1 MEKALS
7 LLQRISNEYAVI
19 LKENLVGIYVH
30 GSLAFG
36 CFCWENSDLDFLV
49 VTNKPP
55 TLPQKEKM
63 IQTLLYLDRHLPPKG
78 AEMSVVL
85 LQHCQSFVHPTP
97 FELHFSNIYK
107 TDCIKDLKNYCLH
120 MNGTDPDLAAHFTV
134 VRKVGF
140 PLYGKPVPDVFAPV
154 PEQDYWASLLWDVQ
168 DAAEEIKRIPV
179 STILNLCRVLAF
191 YMERLVISKEQ
202 GGLWGLRNLPAI
214 YQPTILKALK
224 SYGQTMPFEEDP
236 QKLRD
241 FASFIIRQI
250 V

>member
-55 TLPQKEKM
+55 TLPQKEEM
-63 IQTLLYLDRHLPPKG
+63 IQTLLQLDRHLPPKG
-78 AEMSVVL
+78 AEMSVILARYCNPYVY
-85 LQHCQSFVHPTP
+85 PTP
-97 FELHFSNIYK
+97 FELHFSNLYK
-107 TDCIKDLKNYCLH
+107 TKCLKNIRNYCLY
-120 MNGTDPDLAAHFTV
+120 MNGVDSDLAAHVTV
-134 VRKVGF
+134 LQKAGF
-140 PLYGKPVPDVFAPV
+140 ALCGKPVHFVFGPV
-154 PEQDYWASLLWDVQ
+154 PGSAYWDSIWKDVQ
-168 DAAEEIKRIPV
+168 NAREEIVDHPV
-179 STILNLCRVLAF
+179 YLILNLCRVLAF

-202 GGLWGLRNLPAI
+202 GGLWGLRKLPAI

-236 QKLRD
+236 RKLRD